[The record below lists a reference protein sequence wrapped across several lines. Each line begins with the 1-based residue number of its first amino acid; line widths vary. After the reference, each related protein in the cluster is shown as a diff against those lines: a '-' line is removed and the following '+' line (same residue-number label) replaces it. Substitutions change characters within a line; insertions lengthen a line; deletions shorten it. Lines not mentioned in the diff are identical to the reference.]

1 MALSIG
7 ATSSGF
13 IALFALGLLLTWPS
27 VPWVALTL
35 AGVAFCV
42 IFPIVFYPFSKTLWV
57 ATDLLLH
64 GSGSDS
70 SLSAGRRVQVARD
83 VSALA
88 MTSSARLE
96 SLSFLPAPFSCLREI
111 SERTSRVCCA
121 CLRRP
126 VRSGCRRMNISSS
139 GLRISRLRSCSAR
152 SSRN

>member
-70 SLSAGRRVQVARD
+70 SFSAGRRVQVARD

-88 MTSSARLE
+88 MTSSGA
-96 SLSFLPAPFSCLREI
+96 
-111 SERTSRVCCA
+111 SRVVVVPAGTVLVLARDQREDVPRVLCVPEEA
-121 CLRRP
+121 GTLGLSP
-126 VRSGCRRMNISSS
+126 DEYLLVRTED
-139 GLRISRLRSCSAR
+139 LAA
-152 SSRN
+152 